1 MGVARRP
8 KWPYAEPQP
17 RLDSRLASSPSG
29 STGCLCADSANPLS
43 APGSILVGCFGD
55 VAWIRVEGSGSHL
68 NSGRV
73 RDFARRRIDEER
85 GLFVIDLA
93 NCPGMDS
100 TFMGTLTAIAQE
112 MKRRG
117 KPGAV
122 EILNANERNRQSLVK
137 LGLQHMLRID
147 ESGTSWQRERELV
160 AHNVTQPLPPAD
172 LDRHERIEMVLEAH
186 EALIQANS
194 ENRSRFQDVLEYLHR
209 DLESNS
215 A

>member
-1 MGVARRP
+1 M
-8 KWPYAEPQP
+8 
-17 RLDSRLASSPSG
+17 
-29 STGCLCADSANPLS
+29 S

-68 NSGRV
+68 NSDRV
-73 RDFARRRIDEER
+73 RDFAKRLIDEDR
-85 GLFVIDLA
+85 NHFVVDLQ

-117 KPGAV
+117 HPGAV
-122 EILNANERNRQSLVK
+122 EILNANERNRQSLIK
-137 LGLQHMLRID
+137 LGLQHLLRID
-147 ESGTSWQRERELV
+147 DSGSAWQQERELV
-160 AHNVTQPLPPAD
+160 AQNVTRPLPSSD
-172 LDRHERIEMVLEAH
+172 LDRQERLEMVLEAH
-186 EALIQANS
+186 EALIKANS

>member
-1 MGVARRP
+1 M
-8 KWPYAEPQP
+8 
-17 RLDSRLASSPSG
+17 
-29 STGCLCADSANPLS
+29 
-43 APGSILVGCFGD
+43 GCFGD

-68 NSGRV
+68 NSDRV
-73 RDFARRRIDEER
+73 RDFAKRLIDEDR
-85 GLFVIDLA
+85 NHFVVDLQ

-117 KPGAV
+117 HPGAV
-122 EILNANERNRQSLVK
+122 EILNANERNRQSLIK
-137 LGLQHMLRID
+137 LGLQHLLRID
-147 ESGTSWQRERELV
+147 DSGSAWQQERELV
-160 AHNVTQPLPPAD
+160 AQNVTRPLPSSD
-172 LDRHERIEMVLEAH
+172 LDRQERLEMVLEAH
-186 EALIQANS
+186 EALIKANS